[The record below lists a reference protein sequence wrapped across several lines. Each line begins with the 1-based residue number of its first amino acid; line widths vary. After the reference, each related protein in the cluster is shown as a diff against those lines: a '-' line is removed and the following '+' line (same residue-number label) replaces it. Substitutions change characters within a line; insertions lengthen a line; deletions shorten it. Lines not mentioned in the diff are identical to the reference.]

1 MISLRF
7 DDAPA
12 AHEVSHGAA
21 GGVIEG
27 RKPKSRARQRASSVV
42 KNTMR
47 RFLNFLYDAAAWL
60 AALAMIGVLV
70 MVLTSIIGRLLHFH
84 LQGTDAYAGYSMAAA
99 GFLALAHTLKKGEHI
114 RVTLLI
120 GRLQGSAR
128 RAMEMWSLSVAVLL
142 AALFA
147 YYACRLVWQS
157 HEFNDMSTSN
167 DATPLWIPQLSMAV
181 GAVILLIAF
190 VDEWVLELLGQRSHE
205 GQGDDEA
212 LHNE

>member
-1 MISLRF
+1 
-7 DDAPA
+7 
-12 AHEVSHGAA
+12 
-21 GGVIEG
+21 
-27 RKPKSRARQRASSVV
+27 
-42 KNTMR
+42 MR

-70 MVLTSIIGRLLHFH
+70 MVLTSIIGRLLHCH
-84 LQGTDAYAGYSMAAA
+84 LPGTDAYAGYSMAAA

-190 VDEWVLELLGQRSHE
+190 VDEWVLELIGQRSHE
-205 GQGDDEA
+205 GHADDEA